1 MENRLPPNR
10 FRMLDTMEDIRQNCK
25 GRIYANI
32 FTVKEFATT
41 FKIWIN
47 TVYKLC
53 KIKDFPVIQ
62 IGGKKY
68 IIANDFN
75 EWVMQN
81 VGKVIELKWIQII
94 ITEHIKII
102 TMEAEEKLTILT
114 VQLIYSV

>member
-25 GRIYANI
+25 GRIYANM

-41 FKIWIN
+41 FKIGIN

-53 KIKDFPVIQ
+53 KIKGFPVIP

-81 VGKVIELKWIQII
+81 VGKVIELK
-94 ITEHIKII
+94 
-102 TMEAEEKLTILT
+102 
-114 VQLIYSV
+114 

>member
-25 GRIYANI
+25 GRIYANM
-32 FTVKEFATT
+32 FTVKEFVET
-41 FKIWIN
+41 FKIGIN

-53 KIKDFPVIQ
+53 KIKGFPVIQ

-68 IIANDFN
+68 IIANYFN

-81 VGKVIELKWIQII
+81 VGKVIELK
-94 ITEHIKII
+94 
-102 TMEAEEKLTILT
+102 
-114 VQLIYSV
+114 